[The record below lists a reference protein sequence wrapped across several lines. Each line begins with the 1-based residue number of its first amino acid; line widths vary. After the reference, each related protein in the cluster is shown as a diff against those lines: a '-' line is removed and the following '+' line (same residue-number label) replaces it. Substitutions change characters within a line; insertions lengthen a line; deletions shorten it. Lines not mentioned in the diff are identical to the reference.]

1 MAKFAPNL
9 ENFCEPIFRLIKIV
23 SRFFSH
29 SKRFCIWICLG
40 LLSKCLRQIFA
51 TFAEIT
57 DKISDFSIK
66 IVSTFDFLPDR
77 MLNEK
82 LTKTKS
88 CLRQCGQCIWFTG
101 KLCELLTKSYFL
113 RELFLAIKWKRNKKN
128 VLGIS
133 YNMMWSK
140 RINADYAYLG
150 NSPVFSWLTMKNLRK
165 LHHLNF

>member
-1 MAKFAPNL
+1 MFRFVVKMF
-9 ENFCEPIFRLIKIV
+9 ETNFCHLCWNYRQNIRLLNQNCVHFWLFAWQNVKWKTDENKI
-23 SRFFSH
+23 
-29 SKRFCIWICLG
+29 
-40 LLSKCLRQIFA
+40 
-51 TFAEIT
+51 
-57 DKISDFSIK
+57 
-66 IVSTFDFLPDR
+66 LP
-77 MLNEK
+77 
-82 LTKTKS
+82 
-88 CLRQCGQCIWFTG
+88 QCGQCIWFTG